1 PPTLPLGAPALL
13 FLFVLVNTCLSQQTG
28 EPCFSKFM
36 KGQEDFVLDP
46 EESVKHGATFIS
58 APNLS
63 REKDC
68 LAACCK
74 EPRCNL
80 AFFMKREDE
89 HEPIQS
95 CFLLD
100 CLYMAKYV
108 CRFARQQGSFT
119 SYILDSVFEKNL
131 KHEPKQIP
139 DAPPVANSGPDGTV
153 QPNEAVTLNGI
164 QSKDDKGI
172 VTYEWQMLSPY
183 PFAVIE
189 VRKTTQVG
197 H

>member
-1 PPTLPLGAPALL
+1 HSLQPLNLLLYRPSPALL

-28 EPCFSKFM
+28 EACFSKFM

-58 APNLS
+58 APNLTQAKLPS
-63 REKDC
+63 TKDC
-68 LAACCK
+68 VAACCK
-74 EPRCNL
+74 EPRCNM
-80 AFFMKREDE
+80 AFMKREE
-89 HEPIQS
+89 HEPFHS

-100 CLYMAKYV
+100 CLYMTKYV
-108 CRFARQQGSFT
+108 CRFARQQGSFA
-119 SYILDSVFEKNL
+119 
-131 KHEPKQIP
+131 IP
-139 DAPPVANSGPDGTV
+139 DAPPVANGGPDIVV

-189 VRKTTQVG
+189 VRKTMQVG
-197 H
+197 D